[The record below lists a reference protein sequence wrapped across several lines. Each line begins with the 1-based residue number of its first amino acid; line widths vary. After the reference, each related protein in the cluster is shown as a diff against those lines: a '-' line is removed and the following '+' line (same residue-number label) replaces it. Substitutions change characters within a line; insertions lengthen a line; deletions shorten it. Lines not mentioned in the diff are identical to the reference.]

1 MKTLYLVFCSL
12 YILVAVSGCDDND
25 VQPIHTGGSV
35 KIGVIAPLTGAD
47 KAWGEKGL
55 DGINTAKRLQPLL
68 DNGSKIDFII
78 EDDQNNPELARKAFS
93 KLVTENEVS
102 SVLTLSNSESVLG
115 LVELAD
121 THKTPI
127 FALSSTHPDVT
138 KNNKFISQLLFDD
151 DFQAS
156 VSALYVMDE
165 LLLDH
170 VGVVIDYE
178 NPHSAYLAR
187 KFISKFES
195 VGGTAEA
202 ISFTGDE
209 TAFQEKL
216 KVVHNMKLDFIY
228 TPLDADHVVTVA
240 RLLQTIDWHPIMM
253 GSDGLASTL
262 FLQHTDSMDIV
273 KGMLVTDPYS
283 TVLPA
288 TDYGRKVR
296 KLYSKTFDSPGTGL
310 AAMGCEGTS
319 ILISA
324 INRCQD
330 SNDRSCINRMLRST
344 DDFIGLFGK
353 ISVNGNGK
361 SERPI
366 FINTIQDS
374 HLQVVVKV
382 Y

>member
-1 MKTLYLVFCSL
+1 M
-12 YILVAVSGCDDND
+12 YIVASTTGCDEGS
-25 VQPIHTGGSV
+25 VQPLPSGETV
-35 KIGVIAPLTGAD
+35 RIGVIAPITGAD
-47 KAWGEKGL
+47 KAWGEKGV
-55 DGINTAKRLQPLL
+55 DGITTAKRLQPLL
-68 DNGSKIDFII
+68 DNGSKIEFIV
-78 EDDQNNPELARKAFS
+78 EDDQNNPELARKAFT

-121 THKTPI
+121 TYKTPI

-156 VSALYVMDE
+156 VSALYAMDE
-165 LLLDH
+165 LLIDH
-170 VGVVIDYE
+170 VGVVIDDE

-216 KVVHNMKLDFIY
+216 KAVQNMNLEFLY

-240 RLLQTIDWHPIMM
+240 RLLQAIDWHPSMM
-253 GSDGLASTL
+253 GSDGLVSTL
-262 FLQHTDSMDIV
+262 FLQHTDSMDLV
-273 KGMLVTDPYS
+273 NGMLVTDPYS
-283 TVLPA
+283 SVLPA

-296 KLYSKTFDSPGTGL
+296 KVYSKTFDSPGTGL

-353 ISVNGNGK
+353 ISVKGNGK

-366 FINTIQDS
+366 FVNTIQDN